1 MNRDINDLLKSGEDK
16 PNEPNKDNVLSN
28 TSGSLN
34 TISSLAKR
42 FRSVFVVLY
51 YINIVLITGFVIF
64 STIGIFSSGVT
75 PNALFLLVLF
85 GGVVAY
91 IINIFSFG
99 FIATIIKI
107 QEDLEKL
114 AKN

>member
-1 MNRDINDLLKSGEDK
+1 MDTDINKLLKSKDDK
-16 PNEPNKDNVLSN
+16 PHESNIDNSSSN
-28 TSGSLN
+28 THGN
-34 TISSLAKR
+34 SSLISNLALR
-42 FRSVFVVLY
+42 FRGVFIVLY
-51 YINIVLITGFVIF
+51 YINIVLIIGFVIF
-64 STIGIFSSGVT
+64 STIGIFSSRVT
-75 PNALFLLVLF
+75 PNALFLLVLL

-114 AKN
+114 AKK